1 MILSITEY
9 RGGFFVL
16 RPHLKTFLAVC
27 ETGSFNKAAAALF
40 ITPSAVLQ
48 QIQTLE
54 AELDAPLF
62 IRHRKGVSL
71 TPEGEYLLQK
81 GKTLFLLNEEIH
93 REIQAVGSRDRTI
106 CIGTSIMEKCRLL
119 YDLWVLFS
127 ASNPGCEIRM
137 LSIDAGHRIPEQTD
151 LIESVKSDNEWE
163 KAWKFYEICKVP
175 FGFAVANS
183 NPLAGKEI
191 LTLHDLRDQTV
202 LSLNHGSCEA
212 IMDILTYLRNAGISV
227 SVHRGPVV
235 NPLWESGFRSDVLMV
250 PLCWKDILINAAAIP
265 FEKEFLLPYG
275 IFYRPEPHGAV
286 NSFLEFIFSTY
297 GEGNNSGIVPVLE

>member
-1 MILSITEY
+1 M
-9 RGGFFVL
+9 L

-54 AELDAPLF
+54 AELNAPLF

-93 REIQAVGSRDRTI
+93 RYIQAVGSRDRTI

-137 LSIDAGHRIPEQTD
+137 LNIDAGHRIPEQTD
-151 LIESVKSDNEWE
+151 LIESVCCHNDWE
-163 KAWKFYEICKVP
+163 HGWNFYEICRVP
-175 FGFAVANS
+175 LGFAVANGH
-183 NPLAGKEI
+183 PLAEKK
-191 LTLHDLRDQTV
+191 LLKPDDLRGQTV
-202 LSLNHGSCEA
+202 LALNRGSCEV
-212 IMDILTYLRNAGISV
+212 ISNILSFLRESSV
-227 SVHRGPVV
+227 SVTIYSGPVV
-235 NPLWESGFRSDVLMV
+235 NPLWETGFRQDVLIV
-250 PLCWKDILINAAAIP
+250 PLCWKDILINAVTIP

-286 NSFLEFIFSTY
+286 KSFLEFIFSTY